1 MIGHDPTRTYRAA
14 VIGSGSG
21 GLTVAIGLAT
31 MGHDVVMIEGHRIG
45 GDCTNV
51 GCIPSKS
58 LLHAAAVGHD
68 NPLEWAR
75 ARRDR
80 LFHEEDEL
88 IEHYP
93 NIHLVRGW
101 ATLTSQR
108 DPHVVSVSTPDGT
121 TTTVRA
127 HNVVISGG
135 SRPAT
140 IDIPGLDPSLLVTN
154 EDLFELPSPPTSLV
168 IVGGGAI
175 AIEAA
180 TAFAAASTR
189 VEIVELQP
197 RLLSTEDPVITDT
210 IEAALRA
217 QGVGLH
223 LGTTIEGADEATGA
237 LQLADGSK
245 IDAPER
251 VLMAIGRRP
260 NTERLGLDRAGVTT
274 TRGGIDVD
282 NWGRT
287 SVDHI
292 WAVGDVTGTS
302 FTTHAAGAL
311 GRRVVRAIAFPYAP
325 KIARHRAVPSAVYG
339 NPEVASVGLSL
350 DELAR
355 WDEAGRM
362 RIVVRYDEVDRGF
375 TDDVTHGALVL
386 DVQRFNGKI
395 LRAAIVGPSAA
406 DLIGMLTIAIDNGIG
421 LRRLF
426 TMVHPYPSHA
436 EVIREAADRF
446 AAATLTDLPRQ
457 LGAAAASRVRRT
469 FRRSR

>member
-31 MGHDVVMIEGHRIG
+31 LGHDVVMIEGDRIG

-58 LLHAAAVGHD
+58 LLHASAAGD
-68 NPLEWAR
+68 ENPLDWAR
-75 ARRDR
+75 ERRDQ

-88 IEHYP
+88 IEQYP

-121 TTTVRA
+121 TTAVRA
-127 HNVVISGG
+127 NHIVISTG

-140 IDIPGLDPSLLVTN
+140 IDVPGLDPSLVVTN
-154 EDLFELPSPPTSLV
+154 EELFELPSAPSSLV

-180 TAFAAASTR
+180 TAFAATSTR

-197 RLLSTEDPVITDT
+197 RLLSTEDPLITDT
-210 IEAALRA
+210 VEAALRGR
-217 QGVGLH
+217 GVGLH
-223 LGTTIEGADEATGA
+223 LGTTIEGVDESTGA

-260 NTERLGLDRAGVTT
+260 NTNDLELHRAEVAT

-282 NWGRT
+282 DWGRT
-287 SVDHI
+287 SVDRI

-325 KIARHRAVPSAVYG
+325 KIARRRAIPSAVYG
-339 NPEVASVGLSL
+339 DPEVASVGLSL
-350 DELAR
+350 DDLAR

-362 RIVVRYDEVDRGF
+362 RLVVRYADVDRGF
-375 TDDVTHGALVL
+375 TDDITHGVLVL

-395 LRAAIVGPSAA
+395 LRAAIAGPSAA
-406 DLIGMLTIAIDNGIG
+406 DLIGILTMAIDNGIG

-457 LGAAAASRVRRT
+457 LGAATASRVRRT
-469 FRRSR
+469 LRRAR